1 MQSYLKTLSVA
12 GGAGQIIKM
21 SGRELCRALSEY
33 IWQRQSSSHY
43 ADLVNKVII
52 RIRNTIR
59 IIPSSQSVSMYS
71 LCRANICRPQKL
83 GLCQEAQT
91 WSGNLL
97 ICSDLYDPGSW
108 LGSGSLPKS
117 HSNLLR
123 PRNFVKVHPQVFW
136 DIPPTIWSE
145 SHDRQI
151 DVFGSFRLLLLLHAG
166 CRPSCRLCCSRTV
179 RSPSIPLLVQPFTR
193 TDFSG
198 RAFQFLAPS
207 VWNSL
212 PQTVLISDSP
222 SIFKSRFKTY
232 SFTQAFTDQPPAPL
246 KFRPYGAIEI
256 PLLLKNGVSLS
267 LLLLPVL
274 LFFHFFIPSVVKIPR
289 VKSYKKI
296 KNYSIGG
303 QRSEPGGKLS

>member
-91 WSGNLL
+91 WSGDLL

-123 PRNFVKVHPQVFW
+123 PRNFVKVHPQVFLRYPA
-136 DIPPTIWSE
+136 DNLVGKPRSA
-145 SHDRQI
+145 DRR
-151 DVFGSFRLLLLLHAG
+151 VWVVS
-166 CRPSCRLCCSRTV
+166 
-179 RSPSIPLLVQPFTR
+179 
-193 TDFSG
+193 
-198 RAFQFLAPS
+198 AFA
-207 VWNSL
+207 
-212 PQTVLISDSP
+212 
-222 SIFKSRFKTY
+222 
-232 SFTQAFTDQPPAPL
+232 SFTCRMSSFLSSVLQPNCTFTFHPAAGPTVHQDRL
-246 KFRPYGAIEI
+246 FRACFPIFSTVCLELAAT
-256 PLLLKNGVSLS
+256 NSSHQRLS
-267 LLLLPVL
+267 VY
-274 LFFHFFIPSVVKIPR
+274 FQI
-289 VKSYKKI
+289 
-296 KNYSIGG
+296 
-303 QRSEPGGKLS
+303 